1 MSRETLAFGVE
12 GKQVYKA
19 YDDCRAQGVLY
30 LIPKQAF
37 SFEDVVIDYVLY
49 LQRGVH
55 VMEYFIP
62 LWLLLSAA
70 SYMHQICLKLF
81 LLSFILLS
89 GRATKRGW
97 MSVSSKK
104 SLRSLVLH
112 SFTPLSEHCGIT
124 ILKSFLTDWHKR
136 RIKFC
141 LFSSSECDWYSD
153 FIVVGK
159 R

>member
-62 LWLLLSAA
+62 L
-70 SYMHQICLKLF
+70 
-81 LLSFILLS
+81 
-89 GRATKRGW
+89 
-97 MSVSSKK
+97 
-104 SLRSLVLH
+104 
-112 SFTPLSEHCGIT
+112 
-124 ILKSFLTDWHKR
+124 
-136 RIKFC
+136 
-141 LFSSSECDWYSD
+141 
-153 FIVVGK
+153 
-159 R
+159 